1 MLKGDVKGSRIFRQ
15 TNKAKV
21 LYSDL
26 FSEYY
31 RHIEIMGR
39 AEETLR
45 TYQYHNKY
53 FIRFLNVTYGEK
65 VYCDA
70 INLEIF
76 EDYIRY
82 LKDKGIKNNITIN
95 SYMQNISPIVKY
107 GFKKGCI
114 LEDFYIPYLKVQE
127 TFKDIYNP
135 EELNALLQKPKDKD
149 FTTVRTWSI
158 IWTMAS
164 TGVRATELRNLKVG
178 ALDLYNRSIAV
189 NHTKNKKARYLPISN
204 SLAEVLEEYMQLRDG
219 NAEDY
224 LFPSVYNDQLA
235 RTTLQKCVKVY
246 CNSRGVDKCGLHLFR
261 HTFITNAV
269 NTNCSPLILKK
280 ITGHST
286 LKELNRYY
294 NATLVDVV
302 GVIDS
307 VAPKLS
313 KKESHFKK
321 KK

>member
-1 MLKGDVKGSRIFRQ
+1 MIKGSVKGTRRFGQ
-15 TNKAKV
+15 TNKPKI
-21 LYSDL
+21 LYDDL
-26 FSEYY
+26 FNEYY
-31 RHIEIMGR
+31 RNMEIRGR
-39 AEETLR
+39 SQETLR
-45 TYQYHNKY
+45 TYKYHSKY
-53 FIRFLNVTYGEK
+53 FGEFLNAMYGEK
-65 VYCDA
+65 VYCDV
-70 INLEIF
+70 IGLEVF
-76 EDYIRY
+76 ENYIRY
-82 LKDKGIKNNITIN
+82 LQDKGVSNNTTIN
-95 SYMQNISPIVKY
+95 SYMQNISPIIKY
-107 GFKKGCI
+107 GFRKGYI

-127 TFKDIYNP
+127 TFKEIYSQ
-135 EELNALLQKPKDKD
+135 EELNILLQKPKDKD
-149 FTTVRTWSI
+149 FTSLRTWAI

-178 ALDLYNRSIAV
+178 ALDLFNRSIAV
-189 NHTKNKKARYLPISN
+189 NHTKNRKARYLPISN
-204 SLAEVLEEYMQLRDG
+204 SLGEVLEEYINVRGG

-235 RTTLQKCVKVY
+235 RSTLQKGVKVY

-302 GVIDS
+302 EVIDN
-307 VAPKLS
+307 VTPKII
-313 KKESHFKK
+313 KKESHFKRRK
-321 KK
+321 